1 MNPLNKFLCFF
12 KGKVHN
18 FLATFH
24 FSGDI
29 IWIVNHRSRLSRER
43 EREKERHKDDLT
55 SSSSFGINFKE
66 ARVKCILVIDG
77 FCFRFKLEKSIK
89 AWLIS
94 PLNKEIYENRISKYT
109 DAISWNVLFIESSFF
124 VTCSRK
130 INTNLAQWPIS
141 TNEIENSFKFKKQ
154 KHQSNNLVSN
164 KRKRFFE
171 MTTISLFNWWLIREQ
186 NTRPK
191 LKSIQQLTQSLKV
204 KRTPRFQ
211 CFKKQKKYF
220 FFSFSM
226 NMIILVDM
234 LQK

>member
-29 IWIVNHRSRLSRER
+29 IWIVNHRSRLSRWAR
-43 EREKERHKDDLT
+43 ERRHKDDLT

-130 INTNLAQWPIS
+130 INT
-141 TNEIENSFKFKKQ
+141 KFSSMTDFN
-154 KHQSNNLVSN
+154 QSKIVS
-164 KRKRFFE
+164 
-171 MTTISLFNWWLIREQ
+171 
-186 NTRPK
+186 
-191 LKSIQQLTQSLKV
+191 SLKA
-204 KRTPRFQ
+204 KTPIGQFG
-211 CFKKQKKYF
+211 F
-220 FFSFSM
+220 
-226 NMIILVDM
+226 
-234 LQK
+234 